1 MKKIEQPSTS
11 SASSPE
17 ADSAGKPVVA
27 SQAQDVA
34 PSANALG
41 QGVDRP
47 GFDLGGS
54 SGDTH
59 AGTGLGLGQD
69 AFDTPGERRLPGRRL
84 HNHLTIPR
92 WGGPEPRGPT
102 ASDKKTA
109 SAKTPSAP
117 ESKKTR

>member
-1 MKKIEQPSTS
+1 MKKNEKPSKSSVS
-11 SASSPE
+11 SAQT
-17 ADSAGKPVVA
+17 DHVGKPSA
-27 SQAQDVA
+27 KKQAQDAA
-34 PSANALG
+34 PTPNDLD

-69 AFDTPGERRLPGRRL
+69 AFESPGDRRLPGRRL

-92 WGGPEPRGPT
+92 WGGPEPRDGTTP
-102 ASDKKTA
+102 DKKA
-109 SAKTPSAP
+109 AGAKTPSTP
-117 ESKKTR
+117 ENKKAR